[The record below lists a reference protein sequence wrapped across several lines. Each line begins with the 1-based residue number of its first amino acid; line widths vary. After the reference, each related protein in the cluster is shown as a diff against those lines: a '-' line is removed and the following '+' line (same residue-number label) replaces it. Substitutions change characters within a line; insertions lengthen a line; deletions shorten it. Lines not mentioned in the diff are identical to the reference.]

1 MILIDTREQQPYQ
14 FTQTSIGTQVDTLP
28 IGDYSLMGF
37 TDRVA
42 VERKSL
48 DDLVGCLMGKSR
60 GRFERE
66 LQKGRFLELFV
77 VVVEA
82 SMYDIRSGAYRS
94 NMKPHAVLQSIIAFQ
109 IRYGTSFMFCG
120 GREDGEYVTFSLLQK
135 YLYEIEKRY
144 QQALGKIGRE
154 SQKLER
160 PCIYKS
166 ATGSPVPK
174 HERKSKNEN

>member
-1 MILIDTREQQPYQ
+1 MILIDTREKQPYQ
-14 FTQTSIGTQVDTLP
+14 FIQTNIDTQVDTLP
-28 IGDYSLMGF
+28 IGDYSIMGF

-60 GRFERE
+60 DRFERE

-120 GREDGEYVTFSLLQK
+120 GREGGEYITFSLLQK

-154 SQKLER
+154 SRRLES
-160 PCIYKS
+160 PCILH
-166 ATGSPVPK
+166 GG
-174 HERKSKNEN
+174 RNL

>member
-1 MILIDTREQQPYQ
+1 MILIDSREQQPYQ
-14 FTQTSIGTQVDTLP
+14 FTQTNIEIQVDTLH
-28 IGDYSLMGF
+28 IGDYSIMGF
-37 TDRVA
+37 TDRIA

-60 GRFERE
+60 DRFERE

-82 SMYDIRSGAYRS
+82 SMFDIRSGAYRS

-120 GREDGEYVTFSLLQK
+120 GRKGGEYVTLSLLQK
-135 YLYEIEKRY
+135 YLYEIQKRY
-144 QQALGKIGRE
+144 QQAVGSIGKRT
-154 SQKLER
+154 R
-160 PCIYKS
+160 R
-166 ATGSPVPK
+166 
-174 HERKSKNEN
+174 HEGP